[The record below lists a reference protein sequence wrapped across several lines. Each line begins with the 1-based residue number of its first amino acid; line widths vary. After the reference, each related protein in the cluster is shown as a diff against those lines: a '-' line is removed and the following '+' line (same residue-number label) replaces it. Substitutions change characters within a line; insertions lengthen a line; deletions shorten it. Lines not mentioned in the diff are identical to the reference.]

1 MTPESVIDER
11 MSVFAMSTGAEIADA
26 ANHIDIANLVDAY
39 FGAFPPFEPSGP
51 KKNEFPD
58 ALALHTLEAWATKNS
73 TIVLVVTKDNGWKSF
88 CNNSDRL
95 IALDDLS
102 LALKAFQKE
111 AGDYACRQLT
121 EQVKSGDP
129 LGLIDKIEQAIRA
142 QRSKIEFIPEARSRY
157 RYSIDK
163 LDVSFTDIT
172 VLWLVNESLLWPID
186 YGEELLVA
194 EATVHIDAQ
203 LVCVFALSSIDDAA
217 GETPQFRRAE
227 SLVNH
232 SITVGVLVTFKGKI
246 PADSRIT
253 EIEVLARQVRTNFGE
268 IYPDSG

>member
-1 MTPESVIDER
+1 
-11 MSVFAMSTGAEIADA
+11 MSTGAEIADA